1 MQGKTMADST
11 NDDKKQ
17 QSGVQ
22 VFVGILGFMIGF
34 ILLLVLIK
42 YLFGL

>member
-1 MQGKTMADST
+1 MTESM
-11 NDDKKQ
+11 NNDKKQ

-22 VFVGILGFMIGF
+22 VFAGILGFMIGF

>member
-1 MQGKTMADST
+1 MTDST
-11 NDDKKQ
+11 NNDNKQ
-17 QSGVQ
+17 QSGFQ
-22 VFVGILGFMIGF
+22 VFAGILGFMIGI